1 MLQFMSEGCQL
12 TGFLPASES
21 SVYCSIQTFSRL
33 DEAHPHC
40 GEQSAFLKVH
50 WFKIQSL
57 QKHPHRNIQ
66 NNVWPSIYETDD
78 PLKLTHEGNHHIHLE
93 NCDLDGGQTTSKG
106 PELFLN
112 YLLFAPANLLS
123 RLFTR
128 TGPAVSFNRVCRA
141 WGQPEDSSWR
151 IIYCCLGHQDLA
163 LSSKYPERPGIHGY
177 LASPPCVPLHGW
189 PAALRSMVL

>member
-1 MLQFMSEGCQL
+1 LKPIRKE
-12 TGFLPASES
+12 ES
-21 SVYCSIQTFSRL
+21 FPIWRVSVFPSTQAFTWFEVHTLRRAVCFTKFIDLNIKHIQN
-33 DEAHPHC
+33 HC
-40 GEQSAFLKVH
+40 
-50 WFKIQSL
+50 
-57 QKHPHRNIQ
+57 HRNIQ